1 MLGGLTLIHKSLDNI
16 VLNLVNSLS
25 IWSAQSDST
34 MNKMSDFES
43 GVIFEINGNHHHLAN
58 YIF

>member
-1 MLGGLTLIHKSLDNI
+1 MNLILGGLTLIHKSLDNI

-43 GVIFEINGNHHHLAN
+43 GVIYLN
-58 YIF
+58 